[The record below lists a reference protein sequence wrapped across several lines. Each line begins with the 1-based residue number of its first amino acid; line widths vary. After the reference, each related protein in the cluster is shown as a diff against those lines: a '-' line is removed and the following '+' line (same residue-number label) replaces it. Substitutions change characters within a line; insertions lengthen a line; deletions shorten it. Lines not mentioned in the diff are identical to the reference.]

1 MDSTTYYNTN
11 ASRYITDTFNADM
24 SAIRNRFI
32 SYLPIHGTILDAGC
46 GPGRDVKAFVEAGYK
61 VYAMDASQAMVEH
74 CSTII
79 GDRCRLATF
88 QEYETDIK
96 FDGIWACASLLH
108 IEGVAGDRD
117 LSLQSVIKKFTMF
130 LKPGGVF
137 FMSFKYS
144 KENYVKDGRYFNCQT
159 EESMRELLKTC
170 TELSVADLFITNDVR
185 DSRADEKWV
194 NVMVKKS

>member
-1 MDSTTYYNTN
+1 MDSTTYYNTK

-88 QEYETDIK
+88 QDYTTDIK

-108 IEGVAGDRD
+108 LEPEELAV
-117 LSLQSVIKKFTMF
+117 VIKKFTMF

-137 FMSFKYS
+137 FMSFKYGT
-144 KENYVKDGRYFNCQT
+144 ENYVKDGRYFNCQT

-170 TELSVADLFITNDVR
+170 TNLSVADLFITNDVR
-185 DSRADEKWV
+185 QGHEGEKWV